1 MLGINKNMVQSY
13 RRQYK
18 HRYITLKKA
27 LDEVEDQY
35 NLRLTY
41 EPQFANGELE
51 RVARERAT
59 MTLDQ

>member
-1 MLGINKNMVQSY
+1 MVKCY

-18 HRYITLKKA
+18 HRYITLKRA

-35 NLRLTY
+35 NIRLTQ
-41 EPQFANGELE
+41 ELQFANGELE

-59 MTLDQ
+59 MTLYPE

>member
-1 MLGINKNMVQSY
+1 MVKCY

-18 HRYITLKKA
+18 HRYITLKRA

-35 NLRLTY
+35 NIRLTY